1 MMHERGL
8 TLTSRPGSSL
18 SSSKPPGPPDF
29 LQPLSCCSGRADC
42 GSEAVKPSTSTPF
55 SFWLCIKRLPALT
68 HVPTKTS
75 TRFRTGLVLGSGLC
89 PLASCVELV
98 GLFKS
103 LSRVFEWCL
112 KIPGFQK
119 F

>member
-1 MMHERGL
+1 MTHERDM

-18 SSSKPPGPPDF
+18 SSSKLPVHPAF
-29 LQPLSCCSGRADC
+29 RQPASCCSGRADC
-42 GSEAVKPSTSTPF
+42 GSETAKPTTSTPF
-55 SFWLCIKRLPALT
+55 SFWLCIKRLPVLT
-68 HVPTKTS
+68 HVPTQTS
-75 TRFRTGLVLGSGLC
+75 TRFRTRLVPGSGLY

-103 LSRVFEWCL
+103 LSRVFERCL
-112 KIPGFQK
+112 KVPGFQK